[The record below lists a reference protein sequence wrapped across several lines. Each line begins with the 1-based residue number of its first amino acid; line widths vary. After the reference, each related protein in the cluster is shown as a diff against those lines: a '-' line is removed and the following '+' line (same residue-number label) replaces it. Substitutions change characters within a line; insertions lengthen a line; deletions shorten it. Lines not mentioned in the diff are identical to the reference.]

1 MVVVLAKE
9 NKTNV
14 MAMST
19 DNDDN
24 KAMVMP

>member
-9 NKTNV
+9 NETNV
-14 MAMST
+14 MAMSI

>member
-9 NKTNV
+9 NETNV

-19 DNDDN
+19 DNDDY